1 MDDGS
6 LESFESDLDDSRYI
20 AISHVWSRAQWTKI
34 PGIPFEV
41 LVSPHKARYIMKRLP
56 ALVRNLPFWMD
67 VLCVDQKSK
76 AARIAVV
83 NSIPEIYRQAIHT
96 LSIKDGD
103 GIRDCCLRSISTF
116 SDWSRHGSTELLN
129 HIAKKHFAD
138 GLTET
143 YLDRVWPLEEAFLS
157 DVIQFDMCE
166 ENQPERPSYHSGD
179 YMLRASVDA
188 QRIIASIHSL
198 GYTWI
203 GHGVDGRQASESRF
217 EEFVKAFIT
226 NGVISRPPAASKPL
240 EVSSRDN
247 LLYQLHL
254 NSTRKTGKPRDFVFA
269 IMSKYEWY
277 TVPARGGDMTFPELF
292 LDCHKQ
298 ACGAGMG
305 FNCKFVSS
313 LWQTSEGMDSWIPS
327 SSIPTPQTLGDFL
340 KLLGPAQAKR
350 SPLTIGLLANTVP
363 YEDFVSVST
372 MAEAINVIESTMR
385 FSALNFHLSHEGGE
399 LSKYG
404 RYRAEDSD
412 YPEDFVERGRYG
424 TVGTETDPDPYVTS
438 WLLPEA
444 YVLLDTLWLGL
455 GLYFLDSNAKAEAF
469 QAKRMLI
476 EKNPPA
482 YKETMLMLAAIVS
495 CGLPMSSFVWTKHRF
510 IDQALQLGEFKV
522 LCLLSVPRLRTL
534 NWPIHTENFY
544 AVERLQEKLLTGK
557 DVFLTTSDGAAI
569 GILPDADAVDDD
581 NVYLDHMRAL
591 HYQIYVGKDGQLALN
606 KVLYVGQD
614 TNGIFR
620 VGVES
625 EEPEAPWVRNWDTE
639 SKYVEVA

>member
-1 MDDGS
+1 MLFQCSWPVISLHNSFIACSQWSRQATSASAENDFERKTKSLPSLEINSYGLSIKENKPSAAHCIAGNMPNITLCRFMDDGS

-83 NSIPEIYRQAIHT
+83 NSIPEIYRQASHT

-226 NGVISRPPAASKPL
+226 NGVMSRPPAASKPL

-292 LDCHKQ
+292 LIATNKH
-298 ACGAGMG
+298 AGL
-305 FNCKFVSS
+305 VWDSIASS
-313 LWQTSEGMDSWIPS
+313 YHHSGKPRKAWIA
-327 SSIPTPQTLGDFL
+327 GY
-340 KLLGPAQAKR
+340 PA
-350 SPLTIGLLANTVP
+350 L
-363 YEDFVSVST
+363 
-372 MAEAINVIESTMR
+372 
-385 FSALNFHLSHEGGE
+385 
-399 LSKYG
+399 
-404 RYRAEDSD
+404 RYR
-412 YPEDFVERGRYG
+412 PHKLWG
-424 TVGTETDPDPYVTS
+424 TS
-438 WLLPEA
+438 
-444 YVLLDTLWLGL
+444 
-455 GLYFLDSNAKAEAF
+455 
-469 QAKRMLI
+469 
-476 EKNPPA
+476 
-482 YKETMLMLAAIVS
+482 
-495 CGLPMSSFVWTKHRF
+495 
-510 IDQALQLGEFKV
+510 
-522 LCLLSVPRLRTL
+522 
-534 NWPIHTENFY
+534 
-544 AVERLQEKLLTGK
+544 
-557 DVFLTTSDGAAI
+557 
-569 GILPDADAVDDD
+569 
-581 NVYLDHMRAL
+581 
-591 HYQIYVGKDGQLALN
+591 
-606 KVLYVGQD
+606 
-614 TNGIFR
+614 
-620 VGVES
+620 
-625 EEPEAPWVRNWDTE
+625 
-639 SKYVEVA
+639 